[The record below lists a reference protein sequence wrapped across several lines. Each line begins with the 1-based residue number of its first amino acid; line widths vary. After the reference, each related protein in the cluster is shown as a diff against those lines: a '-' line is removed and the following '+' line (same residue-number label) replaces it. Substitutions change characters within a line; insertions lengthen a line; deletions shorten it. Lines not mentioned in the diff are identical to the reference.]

1 MKHDSKSQLVA
12 TRVTPREK
20 ALILAAAT
28 AEGRSVSEL
37 MSEAVLSAVTT
48 RLREQLIGDTTDD

>member
-20 ALILAAAT
+20 ALIVAAAT

-48 RLREQLIGDTTDD
+48 KLREQLIGEAEHD